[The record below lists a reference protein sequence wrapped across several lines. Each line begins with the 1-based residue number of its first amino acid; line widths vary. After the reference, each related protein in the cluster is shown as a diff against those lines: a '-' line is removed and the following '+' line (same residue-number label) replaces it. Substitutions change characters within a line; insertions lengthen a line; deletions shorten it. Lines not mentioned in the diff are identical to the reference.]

1 MKQSDRVKAI
11 VSSADWYFL
20 QRSIDTNI
28 NKRISSTK
36 KSHDSKLHALTRNT
50 ALPFTASEVIQ
61 NISDYNL
68 TKQEEEVL
76 RYGLDFGIPPKS
88 VSKSDIYAT
97 FECMNY
103 HLQANL
109 KDGGD
114 ASAVQASLSH
124 LAHQYAS
131 NYKPTRH
138 ALKKHAILK
147 KLKRNDSIVITR
159 PDKGNSVVIMNS
171 SDYHAEMNRILD
183 DTSKFKKR
191 DRLSGR
197 AKNKDLTV
205 FREEQLQRFLYSLK
219 KSNCILEDIYKQVSP
234 LGSVPSRVY
243 GSPKMHKVKGQVK
256 VPPLRPIVS
265 SIGAYNY
272 NLSKYLA
279 GLVTPLISTEHSA
292 RDSFSFVDELKQ
304 LKLEEGNYVVSF
316 DIVSLFT
323 NIPLQESID
332 LAVELLF
339 EKDTTIKMSKAQMKK
354 LFHFATSQTHFTYQ
368 NQHYDQVDGV
378 AMGSPLGPVLANLF
392 MGKLEK
398 DWLSG
403 NHGNDHCPIFYR
415 RYVDD
420 IFCVL
425 KSKNQVSTC
434 LTELNNLHKN
444 INFTVEEEENGRLP
458 FLDILITRTVDMTFT
473 TTTYCKPT
481 STGLLTNFTSFTAY
495 AYKTGL
501 IRTLTD
507 RACKINS
514 TVQALQH
521 DLKRISDTLQKNMF
535 PRNIINRVMSTTEEK
550 HAQAPNNATE
560 TDTDTL
566 TTDNNTRLTRRLDTR
581 YFKLPYI
588 GSYSRMVTGKI
599 SNLIHDFCKPETS
612 IKLIYDT
619 FKVGQYFSKKDKI
632 PSDLSSYVVYKF
644 QCASCNACYIGETT
658 RHLRTRMDE
667 HLTTDSNSHVFKHV
681 NDEEVMCQLTNDY
694 TCFSVVD
701 RANSK
706 YQLKIKEALA
716 IKHHKPS
723 LNRQVQSYKLKLLL

>member
-1 MKQSDRVKAI
+1 
-11 VSSADWYFL
+11 
-20 QRSIDTNI
+20 
-28 NKRISSTK
+28 
-36 KSHDSKLHALTRNT
+36 
-50 ALPFTASEVIQ
+50 
-61 NISDYNL
+61 
-68 TKQEEEVL
+68 
-76 RYGLDFGIPPKS
+76 
-88 VSKSDIYAT
+88 
-97 FECMNY
+97 
-103 HLQANL
+103 
-109 KDGGD
+109 
-114 ASAVQASLSH
+114 
-124 LAHQYAS
+124 
-131 NYKPTRH
+131 
-138 ALKKHAILK
+138 
-147 KLKRNDSIVITR
+147 
-159 PDKGNSVVIMNS
+159 
-171 SDYHAEMNRILD
+171 
-183 DTSKFKKR
+183 
-191 DRLSGR
+191 
-197 AKNKDLTV
+197 
-205 FREEQLQRFLYSLK
+205 
-219 KSNCILEDIYKQVSP
+219 
-234 LGSVPSRVY
+234 
-243 GSPKMHKVKGQVK
+243 
-256 VPPLRPIVS
+256 
-265 SIGAYNY
+265 
-272 NLSKYLA
+272 
-279 GLVTPLISTEHSA
+279 
-292 RDSFSFVDELKQ
+292 
-304 LKLEEGNYVVSF
+304 
-316 DIVSLFT
+316 
-323 NIPLQESID
+323 
-332 LAVELLF
+332 
-339 EKDTTIKMSKAQMKK
+339 
-354 LFHFATSQTHFTYQ
+354 
-368 NQHYDQVDGV
+368 
-378 AMGSPLGPVLANLF
+378 
-392 MGKLEK
+392 
-398 DWLSG
+398 
-403 NHGNDHCPIFYR
+403 
-415 RYVDD
+415 
-420 IFCVL
+420 
-425 KSKNQVSTC
+425 
-434 LTELNNLHKN
+434 
-444 INFTVEEEENGRLP
+444 
-458 FLDILITRTVDMTFT
+458 MTFT

-716 IKHHKPS
+716 INITSHPS
-723 LNRQVQSYKLKLLL
+723 IDRSRAISLSFCCNNPLTFTLAPPPTLLSLPSHSRIRSPCLFFLVVSCCITSHFLLVLPNIGLFRRLYYTPNPITIVLWALLVRIKAHYELKFIYN